1 MENSILFYFYT
12 HIDLDPNLQK
22 SPWNSWDGTQNFYL
36 QVNFTGVHHQPWLEI
51 RRISTLK
58 GLSLWSVSTY
68 STALGSLSCRE
79 ALTIIVVRAPAMCLS
94 QDRCPKLR
102 CALMSLLDQTS
113 KEAFPTL
120 SNSSPNRSPRRP
132 WFTGR
137 DYVRKMTIMFTHPTS
152 KRKSQCQ
159 RRNWAR
165 PLSQTRQRKS
175 WQQKPG
181 QGIFSDFKA
190 TPEFHL
196 LFSKDTGL

>member
-1 MENSILFYFYT
+1 MGQNPKFLSSGQLYRCPPSTMTGNQKNFNSKRVVAVIY
-12 HIDLDPNLQK
+12 
-22 SPWNSWDGTQNFYL
+22 
-36 QVNFTGVHHQPWLEI
+36 
-51 RRISTLK
+51 
-58 GLSLWSVSTY
+58 VSTY

-152 KRKSQCQ
+152 KRKSQCHI
-159 RRNWAR
+159 RN
-165 PLSQTRQRKS
+165 
-175 WQQKPG
+175 
-181 QGIFSDFKA
+181 
-190 TPEFHL
+190 
-196 LFSKDTGL
+196 